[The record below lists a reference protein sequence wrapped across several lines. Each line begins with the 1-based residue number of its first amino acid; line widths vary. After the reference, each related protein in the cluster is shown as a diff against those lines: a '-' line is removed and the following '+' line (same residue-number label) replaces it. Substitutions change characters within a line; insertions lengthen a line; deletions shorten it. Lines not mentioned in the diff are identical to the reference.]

1 MPDSER
7 SIRIL
12 NNITDLLRNHRK
24 DIEPAEG
31 LIFRAAT
38 QGQKDMIDTVKILR
52 VKYELPLHFNQ
63 SKYRIHNF
71 VGEITNLQVS
81 REALNPEVELP
92 ETTPSGVRYIIIHNS
107 DTIEARDWME
117 IECFIRC
124 RKEDKVD
131 YDTDPIVPEE
141 WDYLLEEL
149 VLSGYR
155 TVNKEFRSRDEVMRD
170 IRAKKN
176 DVLGINGVNAYRPDS
191 RIYW

>member
-12 NNITDLLRNHRK
+12 NNITDLLRNYRK

-31 LIFRAAT
+31 LIFRALT
-38 QGQKDMIDTVKILR
+38 QGQRDMVDTVKILR

-63 SKYRIHNF
+63 NKYRIHNF

-81 REALNPEVELP
+81 REALNPEIELP
-92 ETTPSGVRYIIIHNS
+92 ETTPSGVRYIVIHNS

-117 IECFIRC
+117 MECFIRC
-124 RKEDKVD
+124 RKEDKID
-131 YDTDPIVPEE
+131 YETDPIVPEE

-149 VLSGYR
+149 VLSSYR
-155 TVNKEFRSRDEVMRD
+155 TVNKEFRSRDDVMRD
-170 IRAKKN
+170 IRAKKS
-176 DVLGINGVNAYRPDS
+176 DVLGINGVSAYRPDT
-191 RIYW
+191 RINW